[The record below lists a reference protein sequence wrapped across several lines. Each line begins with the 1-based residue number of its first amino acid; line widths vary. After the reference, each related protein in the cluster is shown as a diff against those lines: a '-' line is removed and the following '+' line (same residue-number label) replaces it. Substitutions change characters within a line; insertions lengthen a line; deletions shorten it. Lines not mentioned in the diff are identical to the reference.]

1 MPDIKS
7 TIEKLKSESELLSER
22 IKEIIQYLLDTTDAD
37 IEDETLSDDKLDD
50 YLAEYGFAVYTDDI
64 IELLKWRTGQE
75 LKTNIDSTID
85 NLEKL
90 GSDRHNAVKSMER
103 DITDLRHYRKQI
115 KEIASICD
123 DTVSRIDALLKLLI
137 NTGSEQYHAHL

>member
-1 MPDIKS
+1 MTDIQL
-7 TIEKLKSESELLSER
+7 TIEKLKKEVDSLSER
-22 IKEIIQYLLDTTDAD
+22 SKDIIQYLLDTTDAD
-37 IEDETLSDDKLDD
+37 IEDETLSNDKIDD

-90 GSDRHNAVKSMER
+90 GSDRHNAIKSMER
-103 DITDLRHYRKQI
+103 GITDLRHYRKQI

-123 DTVSRIDALLKLLI
+123 DTVSQIDALIETIDK
-137 NTGSEQYHAHL
+137 YRK

>member
-1 MPDIKS
+1 MHDIKS

-22 IKEIIQYLLDTTDAD
+22 SKDIIQYLLDTTDAD
-37 IEDETLSDDKLDD
+37 IEDETLSDDKIDD

-75 LKTNIDSTID
+75 LKTNIDSAID
-85 NLEKL
+85 NLEKFD
-90 GSDRHNAVKSMER
+90 GERHNAVKSMER

-123 DTVSRIDALLKLLI
+123 DTVTRIDALIETIDK
-137 NTGSEQYHAHL
+137 YRK

>member
-1 MPDIKS
+1 MTDILS
-7 TIEKLKSESELLSER
+7 TIEKLKNEADSLSER
-22 IKEIIQYLLDTTDAD
+22 SKDIIQYLLDSTDAD
-37 IEDETLSDDKLDD
+37 IEDETLSDDKIDD

-85 NLEKL
+85 DLEKL

-123 DTVSRIDALLKLLI
+123 DTVSRIDALIETIDK
-137 NTGSEQYHAHL
+137 YRK

>member
-22 IKEIIQYLLDTTDAD
+22 SKDIIQYLLDTTDAD
-37 IEDETLSDDKLDD
+37 IEDETLSDDKIDD
-50 YLAEYGFAVYTDDI
+50 YLAEYRFAVYTDDI

-75 LKTNIDSTID
+75 LKTNIDTAID

-90 GSDRHNAVKSMER
+90 GSDRTNAVKSMER

-123 DTVSRIDALLKLLI
+123 DTVSRIDALIETIDK
-137 NTGSEQYHAHL
+137 YRK

>member
-1 MPDIKS
+1 MPDNNS
-7 TIEKLKSESELLSER
+7 TIEKLKKEADSFSER
-22 IKEIIQYLLDTTDAD
+22 SKDIIQYLLDTTDAD
-37 IEDETLSDDKLDD
+37 IEDETLSDDKIDD

-64 IELLKWRTGQE
+64 IELLKWRTSQE

-90 GSDRHNAVKSMER
+90 DSDRHNAVKSMER
-103 DITDLRHYRKQI
+103 DITDLRHYKKQI

-123 DTVSRIDALLKLLI
+123 DTIAGIDALIDIIDK
-137 NTGSEQYHAHL
+137 YRK

>member
-22 IKEIIQYLLDTTDAD
+22 SKDIIQYLLDTTDAD
-37 IEDETLSDDKLDD
+37 IEDETLSDDKIDD
-50 YLAEYGFAVYTDDI
+50 YLAEYRFAVYTDDI

-75 LKTNIDSTID
+75 LKTNIDSAID

-115 KEIASICD
+115 KEIASICN
-123 DTVSRIDALLKLLI
+123 DTVSRIDALIETIDK
-137 NTGSEQYHAHL
+137 YRK

>member
-1 MPDIKS
+1 MTNMHDIKS

-22 IKEIIQYLLDTTDAD
+22 SKDIIQYLLDTTDAD
-37 IEDETLSDDKLDD
+37 IEDETLSDDKIDD

-75 LKTNIDSTID
+75 LKTNIDSAID
-85 NLEKL
+85 NLEKFD
-90 GSDRHNAVKSMER
+90 GERHNAVKSMER

-123 DTVSRIDALLKLLI
+123 DTVTRIDALIETIDK
-137 NTGSEQYHAHL
+137 YRK